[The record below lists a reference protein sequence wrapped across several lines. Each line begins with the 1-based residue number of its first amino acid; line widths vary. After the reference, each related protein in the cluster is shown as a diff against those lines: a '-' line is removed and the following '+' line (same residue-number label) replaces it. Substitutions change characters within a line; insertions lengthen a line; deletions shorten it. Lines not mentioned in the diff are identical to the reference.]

1 MIIALVLAFA
11 GIAVT
16 WLLAPHV
23 LAWSLHSAALREQ
36 AIAFLRIRIWGLP
49 FLYVYQ
55 MRNALLVGTNQSKFL
70 VYGTLAETIVNISLD
85 YGLIFGHF
93 GLPAM
98 GFNGAA
104 WSSIAAEA
112 SGMIVVFAVIHA
124 KGISKEL
131 QLYKHWVL
139 DRANARL
146 ILIQSSPLVF
156 QYIVSIVAWVFFYI
170 LVEHHG
176 RQALAI
182 SNAMR
187 NIFGLFGVFT
197 WAFASTTNAM
207 VSNIIGQGMED
218 KVVGL
223 IGRIIR
229 LSLAVA
235 ILIAVVLNCFPGLFL
250 SVYGQDDAFIQAAIP
265 VLRIVSSAV
274 VLMSFSVVW
283 LSAVTGTGNTRV
295 NLLIEVI
302 TIFVYCFYVYFT
314 LEKWNLSLVVGWLS
328 EGVYWTSIF
337 LLSFTYI
344 RSGRWKGKII

>member
-1 MIIALVLAFA
+1 
-11 GIAVT
+11 
-16 WLLAPHV
+16 
-23 LAWSLHSAALREQ
+23 
-36 AIAFLRIRIWGLP
+36 
-49 FLYVYQ
+49 
-55 MRNALLVGTNQSKFL
+55 
-70 VYGTLAETIVNISLD
+70 
-85 YGLIFGHF
+85 
-93 GLPAM
+93 
-98 GFNGAA
+98 
-104 WSSIAAEA
+104 
-112 SGMIVVFAVIHA
+112 
-124 KGISKEL
+124 
-131 QLYKHWVL
+131 
-139 DRANARL
+139 
-146 ILIQSSPLVF
+146 
-156 QYIVSIVAWVFFYI
+156 
-170 LVEHHG
+170 
-176 RQALAI
+176 
-182 SNAMR
+182 MR

-223 IGRIIR
+223 IRRIIR
-229 LSLAVA
+229 LSLTVA

-314 LEKWNLSLVVGWLS
+314 LEKWNLSLVIGWLS